1 MGLRSPPSLRLAL
14 ITPIAAILLVL
25 VPATAIGLMGEISSK
40 KMADSLIIAR
50 GHTVL
55 SGLENRLDA
64 TRRSK
69 EALAQLL
76 AADPMVV
83 AATEAGDSQ
92 ALGTVL
98 IPIKARLEI
107 QGVDVYDL
115 NGRELLH
122 LSPNDEI
129 HGDKY
134 IAAQATAGVTASAA
148 SIVSEGLLVE
158 AAAPIKASSGV
169 VGVVVVGRAFAGEAL
184 TEFVSGDGV
193 QLALFDRGTPVSL
206 PLALHDVPPERAYE
220 MMVGSPRVVGDHHMP
235 VSVELHDDQAIVAL
249 VDVSDTMAARLQ
261 TRLILAIGGTIVSL
275 AAAAMGL
282 ALSRRLTR
290 PINSITAAARRVG
303 AGDYNQRLPS
313 LQFEELDLLG
323 STINQLATDVQTR
336 IEALTSARQKLTRAL
351 ESKDHLV
358 ASVSHELRTPLTTI
372 VGFSQLLDDPGSGLS
387 TSDQSEMIHHIASES
402 VDLAD
407 IIEDLLVVSRVESGN
422 LTVNKTPVDAAIQFG
437 EVVDRL
443 ASRASNQQIS
453 INLEPISVLGDAGRI
468 RQIARNLVSN
478 AIRYGGDNVDVS
490 MVDRGNYVEMTV
502 SDDGQEIPPDHRDR
516 MFDPYE
522 RASKQPGVTA
532 SVGLGLTVSRQ
543 LAHLMDGT
551 LTFRRQ
557 HGRNL
562 FVLTLPTVPQPY
574 PTLTATSHTLNA

>member
-1 MGLRSPPSLRLAL
+1 MGLRSPRSLRLTL
-14 ITPIAAILLVL
+14 VTPIAAVLLVL
-25 VPATAIGLMGEISSK
+25 IPTTAIGLISEISSK

-69 EALAQLL
+69 EALAELL

-107 QGVDVYDL
+107 QGVDVYDR

-129 HGDKY
+129 HGDNY
-134 IAAQATAGVTASAA
+134 IAVQAKAGVTASAA

-158 AAAPIKASSGV
+158 AAAPIKARAGV
-169 VGVVVVGRAFAGEAL
+169 VGVVVVGRVFAGEAL
-184 TEFVSGDGV
+184 TEFGGGDGI

-206 PLALHDVPPERAYE
+206 PLALPDVPPERAYE
-220 MMVGSPRVVGDHHMP
+220 MMVASPRVVGDHHMP
-235 VSVELHDDQAIVAL
+235 FSVELHDGQTVVAL

-261 TRLILAIGGTIVSL
+261 TRLILAIGGAIVSL
-275 AAAAMGL
+275 GAAAMGW

-336 IEALTSARQKLTRAL
+336 VEALTSARQKLTESL
-351 ESKDHLV
+351 DSKDHLV

-387 TSDQSEMIHHIASES
+387 TSDQSEMIHHITRES
-402 VDLAD
+402 GALAD
-407 IIEDLLVVSRVESGN
+407 IIEDLLVVSRVESDH
-422 LTVNKTPVDAAIQFG
+422 LTVRKTPVDASTQFRG
-437 EVVDRL
+437 VVDRL
-443 ASRASNQQIS
+443 ASQASNKQFS

-468 RQIARNLVSN
+468 RQIARNLVDN

-490 MVDRGNYVEMTV
+490 MVDRASYVEMTV

-522 RASKQPGVTA
+522 RTSKQPGVTA

-562 FVLTLPTVPQPY
+562 FILTLPTVPQPH
-574 PTLTATSHTLNA
+574 PTRIDPSHTHNA